1 MVLAR
6 AEYTISTLFDGENF
20 YRAYADSSDGSLRF
34 SETDSNR
41 LYLGTYVGR
50 TKPTNYSQYQWT
62 LVKGANGAPGSDAI
76 VAVLTNESHV
86 IPADED
92 GLVAVES
99 YRGANTEIKIL
110 EGATDVTSTFTTT
123 ATASS
128 GVTGSLS
135 GNKYTVTNID
145 EDTDT
150 GEVTL
155 TAKKGSTTITKVFT
169 ITKSK
174 KGTRGTDGVKG
185 DDSILY
191 QLNTDTLVVIKD
203 IDDVYS
209 QDLVS
214 LTSVKKVGSEDYKN
228 NPVYFRVYEQKVNP
242 LTVDTFS
249 ELSVRDQ
256 VDNREYILS
265 LYGKPRLLQYESF
278 VKESHIDYK
287 LGTDIMAIFVEIYED
302 ENFTKILD
310 SQSIAVVAEP
320 KPNYKLEM
328 QSTNGNSF
336 VNGIINTEMYVT
348 LYRGEDDITDSTDVK
363 HFIWTRVSSDTNSDT
378 TWNNKY
384 KAGAKRIT
392 VTKDDVNVRA
402 RFSCNFV
409 K

>member
-20 YRAYADSSDGSLRF
+20 YRAYADSVDGSLRF
-34 SETDSNR
+34 SETDSDR

-50 TKPTNYSQYQWT
+50 TKPTNSSQYQWT
-62 LVKGANGAPGSDAI
+62 LVKGTDGPPGLDAI

-86 IPADED
+86 VPADED
-92 GLVAVES
+92 GLVES
-99 YRGANTEIKIL
+99 YRGASTEIRIL
-110 EGATDVTSTFTTT
+110 EGATDVTSAFTIT

-128 GVTGSLS
+128 GVAGSLS
-135 GNKYTVTNID
+135 SNKYTVTNL
-145 EDTDT
+145 TVDT

-174 KGTRGTDGVKG
+174 QGIKGTDGVKG

-191 QLNTDTLVVIKD
+191 QLNTDTLVIIKD

-209 QDLVS
+209 QDSVS
-214 LTSVKKVGSEDYKN
+214 LTSVMKAGSEDYKN
-228 NPVYFRVYEQKVNP
+228 NPVYFRIYEQKINP
-242 LTVDTFS
+242 LTVDIFS
-249 ELSVRDQ
+249 ELSMKDQ

-278 VKESHIDYK
+278 MKESHIDYK
-287 LGTDIMAIFVEIYED
+287 LGKDIMSILVEIYED
-302 ENFTKILD
+302 KNFTKIID
-310 SQSIAVVAEP
+310 SQSIAVIAEP

-328 QSTNGNSF
+328 HSTNGNGF
-336 VNGIINTEMYVT
+336 LNGVINTEIYVT
-348 LYRGEDDITDSTDVK
+348 LYRGEDDITDSTDAK
-363 HFIWTRVSSDTNSDT
+363 HFIWTRVSSDKNSDT
-378 TWNNKY
+378 AWNNKY

>member
-1 MVLAR
+1 MVLAK

-20 YRAYADSSDGSLRF
+20 YRAYADSADGSLRF

-50 TKPTNYSQYQWT
+50 TKPTSYSQYQWT
-62 LVKGANGAPGSDAI
+62 LVKGADGASGSDAI

-86 IPADED
+86 IPTDEN
-92 GLVAVES
+92 GLNGN
-99 YRGANTEIKIL
+99 YRGADTEIKIL
-110 EGATDVTSTFTTT
+110 EGATDVTSTFTIT

-135 GNKYTVTNID
+135 GNKYTVTDIA
-145 EDTDT
+145 EGTDT

-169 ITKSK
+169 LTKAK
-174 KGTRGTDGVKG
+174 KGISGTDGVKG

-209 QDLVS
+209 QGSVS
-214 LTSVKKVGSEDYKN
+214 LTSVMKVGSEDYKN

-249 ELSVRDQ
+249 ELSVKDQ

-265 LYGKPRLLQYESF
+265 LYGKPKLLQYESF
-278 VKESHIDYK
+278 VKESHINYN
-287 LGTDIMAIFVEIYED
+287 LGKDIMSVFVEIYED

-328 QSTNGNSF
+328 QSTNGNGF
-336 VNGIINTEMYVT
+336 LNGVINTEMYVT
-348 LYRGEDDITDSTDVK
+348 LYRGEEDITDSTDAK
-363 HFIWTRVSSDTNSDT
+363 HFIWTRVSSDTASDT
-378 TWNNKY
+378 AWNNKY

-392 VTKDDVNVRA
+392 VTKDDVDGRA
-402 RFSCNFV
+402 RFLCNFV

>member
-20 YRAYADSSDGSLRF
+20 YRAYADSADGSLRF

-50 TKPTNYSQYQWT
+50 NKPTSYSQYQWT
-62 LVKGANGAPGSDAI
+62 LVKGADGASGSDAI
-76 VAVLTNESHV
+76 VAILTNESHV
-86 IPADED
+86 VPTDEN
-92 GLVAVES
+92 GS
-99 YRGANTEIKIL
+99 NGNYRGADTEIRIL
-110 EGATDVTSTFTTT
+110 EGATDVTSTFTIT

-135 GNKYTVTNID
+135 GNKYTVTSMD
-145 EDTDT
+145 EDT

-155 TAKKGSTTITKVFT
+155 TAKKGSTVITKVFT
-169 ITKSK
+169 LTKSK
-174 KGTRGTDGVKG
+174 KGIQGADGSPG

-209 QDLVS
+209 QDSVS
-214 LTSVKKVGSEDYKN
+214 LTSVMKVGSEDYKN

-249 ELSVRDQ
+249 ELSVKDQ

-265 LYGKPRLLQYESF
+265 LYGKPKLLQYESF
-278 VKESHIDYK
+278 VKESHIDYN
-287 LGTDIMAIFVEIYED
+287 LGKDIMSVFVEIYED

-310 SQSIAVVAEP
+310 SQSIAVIAEP

-328 QSTNGNSF
+328 NSTNGNSF

-348 LYRGEDDITDSTDVK
+348 LYRGEDDITDSTDAK
-363 HFIWTRVSSDTNSDT
+363 HFIWTRVSSDTASDT
-378 TWNNKY
+378 AWNNKY

>member
-1 MVLAR
+1 MVLAK

-20 YRAYADSSDGSLRF
+20 YRAYADSADGSLRF

-86 IPADED
+86 IPTDEN
-92 GLVAVES
+92 GS
-99 YRGANTEIKIL
+99 QGNYRGADTEIRIL
-110 EGATDVTSTFTTT
+110 EGATDVTSTFTIT

-135 GNKYTVTNID
+135 GNKYTVTSMD
-145 EDTDT
+145 EDT

-155 TAKKGSTTITKVFT
+155 TAKKGSTVITKVFT
-169 ITKSK
+169 LTKSK
-174 KGTRGTDGVKG
+174 KGIQGADGSPG

-209 QDLVS
+209 QDSVS
-214 LTSVKKVGSEDYKN
+214 LTSVMKVGSEDYKN

-249 ELSVRDQ
+249 ELSVKDQ

-265 LYGKPRLLQYESF
+265 LYGKPKLLQYESF
-278 VKESHIDYK
+278 VKESHIDYN
-287 LGTDIMAIFVEIYED
+287 LGKDIMSVFVEIYED

-310 SQSIAVVAEP
+310 SQSIAVIAEP

-328 QSTNGNSF
+328 NSTNGNSF

-348 LYRGEDDITDSTDVK
+348 LYRGEEDITDSTDTK
-363 HFIWTRVSSDTNSDT
+363 HFIWTRVSSDTASDT
-378 TWNNKY
+378 AWNNKY

>member
-20 YRAYADSSDGSLRF
+20 YRAYADSADGSLRF

-50 TKPTNYSQYQWT
+50 TKPTNYNQYQWT
-62 LVKGANGAPGSDAI
+62 LVKGASGAPGLDAI

-86 IPADED
+86 IPTDED
-92 GLVAVES
+92 GKDGN
-99 YRGANTEIKIL
+99 YRGANTEILIL
-110 EGATDVTSTFTTT
+110 EGATDVTSTFNIT
-123 ATASS
+123 ATASD

-135 GNKYTVTNID
+135 SNKYTVTKIAD
-145 EDTDT
+145 DTDT

-155 TAKKGSTTITKVFT
+155 TAKKGSTTISKVFT

-174 KGTRGTDGVKG
+174 KGIKGTDGDKG

-209 QDLVS
+209 QDSVS
-214 LTSVKKVGSEDYKN
+214 LTSAMKVGSEDYTN

-249 ELSVRDQ
+249 ELSVKDQ

-278 VKESHIDYK
+278 IKESHIDYK
-287 LGTDIMAIFVEIYED
+287 LGKDIMSIFVEIYKD

-310 SQSIAVVAEP
+310 SQSIAVISEP

-328 QSTNGNSF
+328 QSTNGNGF
-336 VNGIINTEMYVT
+336 LNGVINTELYVT
-348 LYRGEDDITDSTDVK
+348 LYRGEDNITDSTDTK

-384 KAGAKRIT
+384 KAGAKKIT

>member
-20 YRAYADSSDGSLRF
+20 YRAYADSADGSLRF

-50 TKPTNYSQYQWT
+50 TKPTSYSQYQWT
-62 LVKGANGAPGSDAI
+62 LVKGADGASGSDAI

-86 IPADED
+86 IPTDEN
-92 GLVAVES
+92 GS
-99 YRGANTEIKIL
+99 NGNYRGADTEIRIL
-110 EGATDVTSTFTTT
+110 EGATDVTSTFTIT

-135 GNKYTVTNID
+135 GNKYTVTSMD
-145 EDTDT
+145 EDT

-155 TAKKGSTTITKVFT
+155 TAKKGSTVITKVFT
-169 ITKSK
+169 LTKSK
-174 KGTRGTDGVKG
+174 KGIQGADGSPG

-209 QDLVS
+209 QDSVS
-214 LTSVKKVGSEDYKN
+214 LTSVMKVGSEDYKN

-249 ELSVRDQ
+249 ELSVKDQ

-265 LYGKPRLLQYESF
+265 LYGKPKLLQYESF
-278 VKESHIDYK
+278 VKESHIDYN
-287 LGTDIMAIFVEIYED
+287 LGKDIMSIFVEIYED
-302 ENFTKILD
+302 ANFTKILD
-310 SQSIAVVAEP
+310 SQSIAVIAEP

-328 QSTNGNSF
+328 NSTNGNSF

-348 LYRGEDDITDSTDVK
+348 LYRGEEDITDSTDAK
-363 HFIWTRVSSDTNSDT
+363 HFIWTRVSSDTTSDT
-378 TWNNKY
+378 AWNNKY

>member
-20 YRAYADSSDGSLRF
+20 YRAYADSADGSLRF

-50 TKPTNYSQYQWT
+50 NKPTSYSQYQWT
-62 LVKGANGAPGSDAI
+62 LVKGADGASGSDAI
-76 VAVLTNESHV
+76 VAILTNESHV
-86 IPADED
+86 VPTDEN
-92 GLVAVES
+92 GS
-99 YRGANTEIKIL
+99 NGNYRGADTEIRIL
-110 EGATDVTSTFTTT
+110 EGATDVTSTFTIT

-135 GNKYTVTNID
+135 GNKYTVTSMD
-145 EDTDT
+145 EDT

-155 TAKKGSTTITKVFT
+155 TAKKGSTVITKVFT
-169 ITKSK
+169 LTKSK
-174 KGTRGTDGVKG
+174 KGIQGADGSPG

-209 QDLVS
+209 QDSVS
-214 LTSVKKVGSEDYKN
+214 LTSVMKVGSEDYKN

-249 ELSVRDQ
+249 ELSVKDQ

-265 LYGKPRLLQYESF
+265 LYGKPKLLQYESF
-278 VKESHIDYK
+278 VKESHIDYN
-287 LGTDIMAIFVEIYED
+287 LGKDIMSVFVEIYED

-310 SQSIAVVAEP
+310 SQSIAVIAEP

-328 QSTNGNSF
+328 NSTNGNSF

-348 LYRGEDDITDSTDVK
+348 LYRGEDDITYSTDAK
-363 HFIWTRVSSDTNSDT
+363 HFIWTRVSSDTASDT
-378 TWNNKY
+378 AWNNKY

>member
-20 YRAYADSSDGSLRF
+20 YRAYADSADGSLRF

-86 IPADED
+86 IPTDEN
-92 GLVAVES
+92 GLHGN
-99 YRGANTEIKIL
+99 YRGADTEIKIL
-110 EGATDVTSTFTTT
+110 EGATDVTSTFTIT

-135 GNKYTVTNID
+135 GNKYTVTSMD
-145 EDTDT
+145 EDT

-155 TAKKGSTTITKVFT
+155 TAKKGSTVITKVFT
-169 ITKSK
+169 LTKSK
-174 KGTRGTDGVKG
+174 KGIQGADGSPG

-209 QDLVS
+209 QDSVS
-214 LTSVKKVGSEDYKN
+214 LTSVMKVGSEDYKN

-249 ELSVRDQ
+249 ELSVKDQ

-278 VKESHIDYK
+278 IKESHIDYN
-287 LGTDIMAIFVEIYED
+287 LGKDIMSIFVEIYED

-310 SQSIAVVAEP
+310 SQSIAVIAEP

-328 QSTNGNSF
+328 NSTNGNSF

-348 LYRGEDDITDSTDVK
+348 LYRGEEDITDSTDAK
-363 HFIWTRVSSDTNSDT
+363 HFIWTRVSSDTTSDT
-378 TWNNKY
+378 AWNNKY

>member
-20 YRAYADSSDGSLRF
+20 YRAYADSADGSLRF
-34 SETDSNR
+34 DEGDSNR

-50 TKPTNYSQYQWT
+50 TKPTHYSQYQWT

-86 IPADED
+86 VPADED
-92 GLVAVES
+92 GLVES
-99 YRGANTEIKIL
+99 YRGASTEIRIL
-110 EGATDVTSTFTTT
+110 EGATDVTSTFAIT

-128 GVTGSLS
+128 GVAGSLS
-135 GNKYTVTNID
+135 SNKYTVTNL
-145 EDTDT
+145 TVDT

-174 KGTRGTDGVKG
+174 QGIKGTDGIKG

-191 QLNTDTLVVIKD
+191 QLNTDTLVIIKN

-209 QDLVS
+209 QDSVS
-214 LTSVKKVGSEDYKN
+214 LTSVMKVGSEDYKN
-228 NPVYFRVYEQKVNP
+228 NPVYFRIYEQKIDP

-249 ELSVRDQ
+249 ELSMKDQ

-278 VKESHIDYK
+278 MKESHIDYK
-287 LGTDIMAIFVEIYED
+287 LGKDIMSILVEIYED
-302 ENFTKILD
+302 KNFTKIID
-310 SQSIAVVAEP
+310 SQSIAVIAEP
-320 KPNYKLEM
+320 KPNYKLEIH
-328 QSTNGNSF
+328 STNGNSF

-348 LYRGEDDITDSTDVK
+348 LYRGEEDITDITDAK
-363 HFIWTRVSSDTNSDT
+363 HFIWTRVSNDKNSDT
-378 TWNNKY
+378 AWNNRY
-384 KAGAKRIT
+384 KAGAKQII
-392 VTKDDVNVRA
+392 VTKNDVNVRA
-402 RFSCNFV
+402 KFSCNFV

>member
-20 YRAYADSSDGSLRF
+20 YRAYADSADGSLRF
-34 SETDSNR
+34 SETESNR

-50 TKPTNYSQYQWT
+50 TKPNNYSQYQWT

-86 IPADED
+86 VPADED
-92 GLVAVES
+92 GLVAIEG
-99 YRGANTEIKIL
+99 YRGATTEIKIL
-110 EGATDVTSTFTTT
+110 EGATDVTSTFAIT

-135 GNKYTVTNID
+135 SNKYTVTNL
-145 EDTDT
+145 TVDT

-174 KGTRGTDGVKG
+174 KGIKGTEGVKG

-209 QDLVS
+209 QDSVS
-214 LTSVKKVGSEDYKN
+214 LTSVMKVGSEDYKN

-249 ELSVRDQ
+249 ELSVKDQ

-265 LYGKPRLLQYESF
+265 LYGKPKLLQYESF
-278 VKESHIDYK
+278 MKESHIDYN
-287 LGTDIMAIFVEIYED
+287 LGKDIMSIFVEIYED

-328 QSTNGNSF
+328 HSTNGNGF
-336 VNGIINTEMYVT
+336 VNGVIDTEMYVT
-348 LYRGEDDITDSTDVK
+348 LYRGEEDITDSTDTQY
-363 HFIWTRVSSDTNSDT
+363 FIWTRVSSDTNSDT
-378 TWNNKY
+378 AWNDKY

>member
-20 YRAYADSSDGSLRF
+20 YRAYADSADGSLRF

-62 LVKGANGAPGSDAI
+62 LVKGADGTPGSDAI

-86 IPADED
+86 IPTDEN
-92 GLVAVES
+92 GLNGN
-99 YRGANTEIKIL
+99 YRGATTEIRIL
-110 EGATDVTSTFTTT
+110 EGATDVTSTFTIT

-135 GNKYTVTNID
+135 GNKYTVTSMD
-145 EDTDT
+145 EGTDT

-174 KGTRGTDGVKG
+174 KGIQGTDGSPG
-185 DDSILY
+185 NDSILY

-209 QDLVS
+209 QDSVS
-214 LTSVKKVGSEDYKN
+214 LTSVMKVGSEDYTS

-249 ELSVRDQ
+249 ELSMKDQ

-265 LYGKPRLLQYESF
+265 LYGKPKLLQYESF
-278 VKESHIDYK
+278 VKESHIDYN
-287 LGTDIMAIFVEIYED
+287 LGKDIMSIFVEIYED

-310 SQSIAVVAEP
+310 SQSIAVIAEP

-328 QSTNGNSF
+328 NSTNGNSF

-348 LYRGEDDITDSTDVK
+348 LYRGEEDITDSTDAK
-363 HFIWTRVSSDTNSDT
+363 HFIWTRVSSDKDSDT
-378 TWNNKY
+378 AWNNKY

>member
-20 YRAYADSSDGSLRF
+20 YRAYADSADGSLRF

-50 TKPTNYSQYQWT
+50 TKPTNYSQYKWT
-62 LVKGANGAPGSDAI
+62 LVKGANGAPGSNAI

-86 IPADED
+86 VPTDED
-92 GLVAVES
+92 GLNGN
-99 YRGANTEIKIL
+99 YRGATTEIKIL
-110 EGATDVTSTFTTT
+110 EGAKDVTSTFTIT

-135 GNKYTVTNID
+135 GNKYTVTDIA
-145 EDTDT
+145 EGTDT

-155 TAKKGSTTITKVFT
+155 TAKKGSTVITKVFT

-174 KGTRGTDGVKG
+174 KGVTGTDGVKG
-185 DDSILY
+185 DDSVLY

-209 QDLVS
+209 QDSVS
-214 LTSVKKVGSEDYKN
+214 LTSVMKVGSEDYKN

-249 ELSVRDQ
+249 ELSVKDQ

-278 VKESHIDYK
+278 VKESHIDYN
-287 LGTDIMAIFVEIYED
+287 LGKDIMSIFVEIYED

-310 SQSIAVVAEP
+310 SQSIAVIAEP

-328 QSTNGNSF
+328 NSTNGNSF

-348 LYRGEDDITDSTDVK
+348 LYRGEEDITDSTDAK
-363 HFIWTRVSSDTNSDT
+363 HFIWTRVSSDKDSDT
-378 TWNNKY
+378 AWNNKY

>member
-20 YRAYADSSDGSLRF
+20 YRAYADSADGSLRF

-62 LVKGANGAPGSDAI
+62 LVKGADGTPGLDAI

-86 IPADED
+86 IPTDEN
-92 GLVAVES
+92 GLHGN
-99 YRGANTEIKIL
+99 YRGADTEIKIL
-110 EGATDVTSTFTTT
+110 EGATDVTSTFDIT
-123 ATASS
+123 AKASS
-128 GVTGSLS
+128 GVTGLLS
-135 GNKYTVTNID
+135 SNKYTVTDIA
-145 EDTDT
+145 EGTDT

-155 TAKKGSTTITKVFT
+155 TAKKGSTIITKVFT
-169 ITKSK
+169 ITKAK
-174 KGTRGTDGVKG
+174 KGISGTDGASG

-209 QDLVS
+209 QDSVS
-214 LTSVKKVGSEDYKN
+214 LTSVMKVGSEDYTS

-249 ELSVRDQ
+249 ELSMKDQ

-278 VKESHIDYK
+278 IKESHIDYK

-310 SQSIAVVAEP
+310 SQSIAVIAEP

-328 QSTNGNSF
+328 QSTNGTGF
-336 VNGIINTEMYVT
+336 LNGVINTEMYVT
-348 LYRGEDDITDSTDVK
+348 LYRGEEDITDSTDAK
-363 HFIWTRVSSDTNSDT
+363 HFIWTRVSSDTASDT
-378 TWNNKY
+378 AWNNKY

>member
-20 YRAYADSSDGSLRF
+20 YRAYADSADGSLRF

-62 LVKGANGAPGSDAI
+62 LVKGADGASGSDAI

-86 IPADED
+86 VPTDEN
-92 GLVAVES
+92 GLHGN
-99 YRGANTEIKIL
+99 YRGASTEIKIL
-110 EGATDVTSTFTTT
+110 EGATDVTSTFTIT

-135 GNKYTVTNID
+135 SNKYTVTNMD

-155 TAKKGSTTITKVFT
+155 TAKKGSTIITKVFT

-174 KGTRGTDGVKG
+174 KGISGTDGASG

-209 QDLVS
+209 QDSVS
-214 LTSVKKVGSEDYKN
+214 LTSVMKVGSEGYTN
-228 NPVYFRVYEQKVNP
+228 NPVYFRIYEQKVNP

-249 ELSVRDQ
+249 ELSMKDQ

-278 VKESHIDYK
+278 IKESHIDYK

-302 ENFTKILD
+302 ENFTKVID
-310 SQSIAVVAEP
+310 SQSIAVIAEP

-328 QSTNGNSF
+328 QSTNGTGF
-336 VNGIINTEMYVT
+336 LNGVINTEMYVT
-348 LYRGEDDITDSTDVK
+348 LYRGEEDITDSTDAK
-363 HFIWTRVSSDTNSDT
+363 HFIWTRVSSDADSDT
-378 TWNNKY
+378 AWNNKY

>member
-20 YRAYADSSDGSLRF
+20 YRAYADSADGSLRF

-50 TKPTNYSQYQWT
+50 TKPTKYSQYQWT
-62 LVKGANGAPGSDAI
+62 LVKGADGASGSDAI
-76 VAVLTNESHV
+76 VAILTNESHV
-86 IPADED
+86 VPTDEK
-92 GLVAVES
+92 GLHGN
-99 YRGANTEIKIL
+99 YRGATTEIRIL
-110 EGATDVTSTFTTT
+110 EGATDVTSTFTIT

-135 GNKYTVTNID
+135 GNKYTVTDIA
-145 EDTDT
+145 EGTDT

-155 TAKKGSTTITKVFT
+155 TAKKGSTIITKAFT

-174 KGTRGTDGVKG
+174 KGVTGTDGVKG

-209 QDLVS
+209 QDSVS
-214 LTSVKKVGSEDYKN
+214 LTSVMKVGSEDYKN

-249 ELSVRDQ
+249 ELSVKDQ

-265 LYGKPRLLQYESF
+265 LYGKPKLLQYESF
-278 VKESHIDYK
+278 VKESHIDYN
-287 LGTDIMAIFVEIYED
+287 LGKDIMSIFVEIYED

-328 QSTNGNSF
+328 NSTNGNSF

-348 LYRGEDDITDSTDVK
+348 LYRGEEDITDSTDAK
-363 HFIWTRVSSDTNSDT
+363 HFIWTRVSSDKDSDT
-378 TWNNKY
+378 AWNNKY

>member
-20 YRAYADSSDGSLRF
+20 YRAYADSADGSLRF

-50 TKPTNYSQYQWT
+50 NKPTNYSQYQWT

-86 IPADED
+86 IPTDEN
-92 GLVAVES
+92 GS
-99 YRGANTEIKIL
+99 NGNYRGATTEIRIL
-110 EGATDVTSTFTTT
+110 EGATDVTSTFTIT

-135 GNKYTVTNID
+135 GNKYTVTSMD
-145 EDTDT
+145 EGTDT

-174 KGTRGTDGVKG
+174 KGIQGTDGSPG
-185 DDSILY
+185 NDSILY

-209 QDLVS
+209 QDSVS
-214 LTSVKKVGSEDYKN
+214 LTSVMKVGSEDYTS

-249 ELSVRDQ
+249 ELSMKDQ

-278 VKESHIDYK
+278 IKESHIDYK

-302 ENFTKILD
+302 ENFTKNLD
-310 SQSIAVVAEP
+310 SQSIAVIAEP

-328 QSTNGNSF
+328 NSTNGNSF

-348 LYRGEDDITDSTDVK
+348 LYRGEEDITDSTDAK
-363 HFIWTRVSSDTNSDT
+363 HFIWTRVSSDKDSDT
-378 TWNNKY
+378 AWNNKY

>member
-1 MVLAR
+1 MVLAK

-20 YRAYADSSDGSLRF
+20 YRAYADSADGSLRF

-50 TKPTNYSQYQWT
+50 TKPTSYSQYQWT
-62 LVKGANGAPGSDAI
+62 LVKGADGASGSDAI

-86 IPADED
+86 IPTDEN
-92 GLVAVES
+92 GLNGN
-99 YRGANTEIKIL
+99 YRGATTEIRIL
-110 EGATDVTSTFTTT
+110 EGATDVTSTFTIT

-128 GVTGSLS
+128 GLTGSLS
-135 GNKYTVTNID
+135 GNKYTVTSMD
-145 EDTDT
+145 EDT

-155 TAKKGSTTITKVFT
+155 TAKKGSTIITKVFT

-174 KGTRGTDGVKG
+174 KGIQGTDGSPG

-209 QDLVS
+209 QDSVS
-214 LTSVKKVGSEDYKN
+214 LTSVMKVGSEDYKN

-249 ELSVRDQ
+249 ELSVKDQ

-265 LYGKPRLLQYESF
+265 LYGKPKLLQYESF
-278 VKESHIDYK
+278 VKESHIDYN
-287 LGTDIMAIFVEIYED
+287 LGKDIMSIFVEIYED

-310 SQSIAVVAEP
+310 SQSIAVIAEP

-328 QSTNGNSF
+328 NSTNGNSF

-348 LYRGEDDITDSTDVK
+348 LYRGEEDITDSTDAK
-363 HFIWTRVSSDTNSDT
+363 HFIWTRVSSDKDSDT
-378 TWNNKY
+378 AWNNKY

>member
-20 YRAYADSSDGSLRF
+20 YRAYADSADGSLRF

-50 TKPTNYSQYQWT
+50 NKPTSYSQYQWT
-62 LVKGANGAPGSDAI
+62 LVKGADGASGSDAI

-86 IPADED
+86 IPTDEN
-92 GLVAVES
+92 GLNGN
-99 YRGANTEIKIL
+99 YRGATTEIRIL
-110 EGATDVTSTFTTT
+110 EGATDVTSTFTIT

-128 GVTGSLS
+128 GLTGSLS
-135 GNKYTVTNID
+135 GNKYTVTSMD
-145 EDTDT
+145 EGTDT

-174 KGTRGTDGVKG
+174 KGIQGTDGSPG

-209 QDLVS
+209 QDSVS
-214 LTSVKKVGSEDYKN
+214 LTSVMKVGSEDYKN

-249 ELSVRDQ
+249 ELSVKDQ

-265 LYGKPRLLQYESF
+265 LYGKPKLLQYESF
-278 VKESHIDYK
+278 MKESHIDYN
-287 LGTDIMAIFVEIYED
+287 LGKDIMSVFVEIYED

-310 SQSIAVVAEP
+310 SQSIAVIAEP

-328 QSTNGNSF
+328 QSTNGNGF
-336 VNGIINTEMYVT
+336 LNGVINTEMYIT
-348 LYRGEDDITDSTDVK
+348 LYRGEDDITDSTDAK
-363 HFIWTRVSSDTNSDT
+363 HFIWTRVSSDTDSDT
-378 TWNNKY
+378 AWNNKY

>member
-20 YRAYADSSDGSLRF
+20 YRAYADSADGSLRF

-86 IPADED
+86 IPTDEN
-92 GLVAVES
+92 GS
-99 YRGANTEIKIL
+99 QGNYRGADTEIRIL
-110 EGATDVTSTFTTT
+110 EGATDVTSTFTIT

-135 GNKYTVTNID
+135 GNKYTVTSMD
-145 EDTDT
+145 EDT

-155 TAKKGSTTITKVFT
+155 TAKKGSTVITKVFT
-169 ITKSK
+169 LTKSK
-174 KGTRGTDGVKG
+174 KGIQGADGSPG

-209 QDLVS
+209 QDSVS
-214 LTSVKKVGSEDYKN
+214 LTSVMKVGSEDYKN

-249 ELSVRDQ
+249 ELSVKDQ

-265 LYGKPRLLQYESF
+265 LYGKPKLLQYESF
-278 VKESHIDYK
+278 VKESHIDYN
-287 LGTDIMAIFVEIYED
+287 LGKDIMSIFVEIYED

-310 SQSIAVVAEP
+310 SQSIAVIAEP

-328 QSTNGNSF
+328 NSTNGNSF

-348 LYRGEDDITDSTDVK
+348 LYRGEEDITDSTDAK
-363 HFIWTRVSSDTNSDT
+363 HFIWTRVSSDTASDT
-378 TWNNKY
+378 AWNNKY
-384 KAGAKRIT
+384 KAGAKRVT

>member
-1 MVLAR
+1 MVLAK

-20 YRAYADSSDGSLRF
+20 YRAYADSADGSLRF

-50 TKPTNYSQYQWT
+50 NKPTSYSQYQWT
-62 LVKGANGAPGSDAI
+62 LVKGADGASGSDAI
-76 VAVLTNESHV
+76 VAILTNESHV
-86 IPADED
+86 VPTDEN
-92 GLVAVES
+92 GS
-99 YRGANTEIKIL
+99 NGNYRGADTEIRIL
-110 EGATDVTSTFTTT
+110 EGATDVTSTFTIT

-135 GNKYTVTNID
+135 GNKYTVTSMD
-145 EDTDT
+145 EDT

-155 TAKKGSTTITKVFT
+155 TAKKGSTVITKVFT
-169 ITKSK
+169 LTKSK
-174 KGTRGTDGVKG
+174 KGIQGADGSPG

-209 QDLVS
+209 QDSVS
-214 LTSVKKVGSEDYKN
+214 LTSVMKVGSEDYKN

-249 ELSVRDQ
+249 ELSVKDQ

-265 LYGKPRLLQYESF
+265 LYGKPKLLQYESF
-278 VKESHIDYK
+278 VKESHIDYN
-287 LGTDIMAIFVEIYED
+287 LGKDIMSIFVEIYED

-310 SQSIAVVAEP
+310 SQSIAVIAEP

-328 QSTNGNSF
+328 NSTNGNSF

-348 LYRGEDDITDSTDVK
+348 LYRGEEDITDSTDAK
-363 HFIWTRVSSDTNSDT
+363 HFIWTRVSSDTASDT
-378 TWNNKY
+378 AWNNKY

>member
-1 MVLAR
+1 MVLAK

-20 YRAYADSSDGSLRF
+20 YRAYADSADGSLRF

-50 TKPTNYSQYQWT
+50 TKPTSYSQYQWT

-86 IPADED
+86 IPTDEN
-92 GLVAVES
+92 GS
-99 YRGANTEIKIL
+99 NGNYRGADTEIRIL
-110 EGATDVTSTFTTT
+110 EGATDVTSTFTIT

-135 GNKYTVTNID
+135 GNKYTVTSMD
-145 EDTDT
+145 EDT

-155 TAKKGSTTITKVFT
+155 TAKKGSTVITKVFT
-169 ITKSK
+169 LTKSK
-174 KGTRGTDGVKG
+174 KGIQGADGSPG

-209 QDLVS
+209 QDSVS
-214 LTSVKKVGSEDYKN
+214 LTSVMKVGSEDYKN

-249 ELSVRDQ
+249 ELSVKDQ

-265 LYGKPRLLQYESF
+265 LYGKPKLLQYESF
-278 VKESHIDYK
+278 VKESHIDYN
-287 LGTDIMAIFVEIYED
+287 LGKDIMSVFVEIYED

-310 SQSIAVVAEP
+310 SQSIAVIAEP

-328 QSTNGNSF
+328 NSTNGNSF

-348 LYRGEDDITDSTDVK
+348 LYRGEEDITDSTDAK
-363 HFIWTRVSSDTNSDT
+363 HFIWTRVSSDTASDT
-378 TWNNKY
+378 AWNNKY

>member
-20 YRAYADSSDGSLRF
+20 YRAYADSADGSLRF

-50 TKPTNYSQYQWT
+50 TKPTSYSQYQWT

-86 IPADED
+86 IPADEN
-92 GLVAVES
+92 GLQGN
-99 YRGANTEIKIL
+99 YTGASTEIKIL
-110 EGATDVTSTFTTT
+110 EGANDVTSTFSIE
-123 ATASS
+123 AEASS

-135 GNKYTVTNID
+135 GNKYTVTEMAD
-145 EDTDT
+145 DTDT
-150 GEVTL
+150 GKVTL
-155 TAKKGSTTITKVFT
+155 TAKKGSTIISKIFT

-174 KGTRGTDGVKG
+174 QGFRGTDGAKG

-209 QDLVS
+209 QDSVS

-228 NPVYFRVYEQKVNP
+228 NPAYFRVYEQKVNP

-265 LYGKPRLLQYESF
+265 LYAKPRLLQYESF

-336 VNGIINTEMYVT
+336 VNGIINTEMYIT

-392 VTKDDVNVRA
+392 VTKDDVNERA

>member
-20 YRAYADSSDGSLRF
+20 YRAYADSADGSLRF

-62 LVKGANGAPGSDAI
+62 LVKGADGTPGSDAI

-86 IPADED
+86 IPTDEN
-92 GLVAVES
+92 GLNGN
-99 YRGANTEIKIL
+99 YRGATTEIRIL
-110 EGATDVTSTFTTT
+110 EGATDVTSTFTIT
-123 ATASS
+123 AKASS

-135 GNKYTVTNID
+135 GSKYTVTSMD
-145 EDTDT
+145 EDT

-155 TAKKGSTTITKVFT
+155 NAKKGSTIITKVFT

-174 KGTRGTDGVKG
+174 KGIQGTDGSPG

-209 QDLVS
+209 QESVS
-214 LTSVKKVGSEDYKN
+214 LTSVMKVGSEDYKN

-249 ELSVRDQ
+249 ELSMKDQ

-265 LYGKPRLLQYESF
+265 LYGKPKLLQYESF
-278 VKESHIDYK
+278 VKESHIDYN
-287 LGTDIMAIFVEIYED
+287 LGKDIMSIFVEIYED

-310 SQSIAVVAEP
+310 SQSIAVIAEP

-328 QSTNGNSF
+328 NSTNGNSF

-348 LYRGEDDITDSTDVK
+348 LYRGEEDITDSTDDK
-363 HFIWTRVSSDTNSDT
+363 HFIWTRVSSDTASDT
-378 TWNNKY
+378 AWNNKY

>member
-1 MVLAR
+1 MVLAK

-20 YRAYADSSDGSLRF
+20 YRAYADSADGSLRF

-50 TKPTNYSQYQWT
+50 TKPTSYSQYQWT
-62 LVKGANGAPGSDAI
+62 LVKGADGASGSDAI

-86 IPADED
+86 IPTDEN
-92 GLVAVES
+92 GLNGN
-99 YRGANTEIKIL
+99 YRGATTEIRIL
-110 EGATDVTSTFTTT
+110 EGATDVTSTFTIT

-128 GVTGSLS
+128 GLTGSLS
-135 GNKYTVTNID
+135 GNKYTVTSMD
-145 EDTDT
+145 EGTDT

-155 TAKKGSTTITKVFT
+155 TAKKGSTIITKVFT
-169 ITKSK
+169 LTKSK
-174 KGTRGTDGVKG
+174 KGIQGAEGSPG

-209 QDLVS
+209 QDSVS
-214 LTSVKKVGSEDYKN
+214 LTSVMKVGSEDYKN

-249 ELSVRDQ
+249 ELSVKDQ

-265 LYGKPRLLQYESF
+265 LYGKPKLLQYESF
-278 VKESHIDYK
+278 VKESHIDYN
-287 LGTDIMAIFVEIYED
+287 LGKDIMSIFVEIYED

-328 QSTNGNSF
+328 NSTNGNSF

-348 LYRGEDDITDSTDVK
+348 LYRGEEDITDSTDDK
-363 HFIWTRVSSDTNSDT
+363 HFIWTRVSSDTASDT
-378 TWNNKY
+378 AWNNKY

>member
-20 YRAYADSSDGSLRF
+20 YRAYADSADGSLRF

-50 TKPTNYSQYQWT
+50 NKPTSYSQYQWT
-62 LVKGANGAPGSDAI
+62 LVKGADGASGSDAI
-76 VAVLTNESHV
+76 VAVLTNESHI
-86 IPADED
+86 IPTDEN
-92 GLVAVES
+92 GLNGN
-99 YRGANTEIKIL
+99 YRGATTEIRIL
-110 EGATDVTSTFTTT
+110 EGATDVTSTFTIT

-128 GVTGSLS
+128 GLTGSLS
-135 GNKYTVTNID
+135 GNKYTVTSMD
-145 EDTDT
+145 EGTDT

-174 KGTRGTDGVKG
+174 KGIQGTDGSPG
-185 DDSILY
+185 NDSILY

-209 QDLVS
+209 QDSVS
-214 LTSVKKVGSEDYKN
+214 LTSVMKVGSEEYKN

-249 ELSVRDQ
+249 ELSVKDQ

-265 LYGKPRLLQYESF
+265 LYGKPKLLQYESF
-278 VKESHIDYK
+278 VKESHIDYN
-287 LGTDIMAIFVEIYED
+287 LGKDIMSIFVEIYED

-310 SQSIAVVAEP
+310 SQSIAVIAEP

-328 QSTNGNSF
+328 NSTNGNSF

-348 LYRGEDDITDSTDVK
+348 LYRGEEDITDSTDAK
-363 HFIWTRVSSDTNSDT
+363 HFIWTRVSSDTASDT
-378 TWNNKY
+378 AWNNKY

>member
-20 YRAYADSSDGSLRF
+20 YRAYADSADGSLRF

-50 TKPTNYSQYQWT
+50 TKPTKPSQYQWT
-62 LVKGANGAPGSDAI
+62 LVKGANGAPGSNAI

-86 IPADED
+86 VPTDEN
-92 GLVAVES
+92 GS
-99 YRGANTEIKIL
+99 QGNYKGATTEIRIL
-110 EGATDVTSTFTTT
+110 EGATDVTSTFTIT

-128 GVTGSLS
+128 GVIGSLS
-135 GNKYTVTNID
+135 GNKYTVTDIA
-145 EDTDT
+145 EGTDT

-155 TAKKGSTTITKVFT
+155 TAKKGSTVITKVFT

-174 KGTRGTDGVKG
+174 KGVTGTDGVKG

-209 QDLVS
+209 QESVS
-214 LTSVKKVGSEDYKN
+214 LTSVMKVGSEDYKN

-249 ELSVRDQ
+249 ELSVKDQ
-256 VDNREYILS
+256 VDNIEYILS

-278 VKESHIDYK
+278 IKESHIDYK
-287 LGTDIMAIFVEIYED
+287 LGKDIMSVFVEIYED

-328 QSTNGNSF
+328 QSTNGNGF
-336 VNGIINTEMYVT
+336 LNGVINTEMYVT
-348 LYRGEDDITDSTDVK
+348 LYRGEEDITDSTDAK
-363 HFIWTRVSSDTNSDT
+363 HFIWTRVSSDKDSDT
-378 TWNNKY
+378 AWNNKY

-392 VTKDDVNVRA
+392 VTKDDVDGRA
-402 RFSCNFV
+402 RFLCNFV

>member
-20 YRAYADSSDGSLRF
+20 YRAYADSADGSLRF

-50 TKPTNYSQYQWT
+50 NKPTSYSQYQWT
-62 LVKGANGAPGSDAI
+62 LVKGANGASGLDAI

-86 IPADED
+86 IPTDED
-92 GLVAVES
+92 GLNGN
-99 YRGANTEIKIL
+99 YRGANTEIIIL
-110 EGATDVTSTFTTT
+110 EGATDVTSTFNIT
-123 ATASS
+123 AKASD
-128 GVTGSLS
+128 GVMGSLS
-135 GNKYTVTNID
+135 SNKYTVTKIA

-155 TAKKGSTTITKVFT
+155 TAEKGSTTITKVFT
-169 ITKSK
+169 IAKSK
-174 KGTRGTDGVKG
+174 KGIKGTDGAKG

-209 QDLVS
+209 QDSVS
-214 LTSVKKVGSEDYKN
+214 LTSVKKVGSKDYTN

-265 LYGKPRLLQYESF
+265 LYAKPRLLKYESF
-278 VKESHIDYK
+278 VKESHIGYK

-363 HFIWTRVSSDTNSDT
+363 HFIWTRVSSDTTSDT
-378 TWNNKY
+378 VWNNKY

-392 VTKDDVNVRA
+392 VTKDDVNERA

>member
-20 YRAYADSSDGSLRF
+20 YRAYADSADGSLRF

-50 TKPTNYSQYQWT
+50 TKPTNYNQYQWT
-62 LVKGANGAPGSDAI
+62 LVKGANGAPGLDAI

-86 IPADED
+86 IPTDED
-92 GLVAVES
+92 GKDGN
-99 YRGANTEIKIL
+99 YRGANTEIRIL
-110 EGATDVTSTFTTT
+110 EGATDVTSAFSIT
-123 ATASS
+123 AKASD

-135 GNKYTVTNID
+135 SNKYTVTKIA

-155 TAKKGSTTITKVFT
+155 TAEKGSTTITKVFT
-169 ITKSK
+169 IAKSK
-174 KGTRGTDGVKG
+174 KGIKGTDGDKG

-209 QDLVS
+209 QDSVS
-214 LTSVKKVGSEDYKN
+214 LTSVMKVGSEDYTN

-249 ELSVRDQ
+249 ELSVKDQ

-278 VKESHIDYK
+278 IKESHIDYK
-287 LGTDIMAIFVEIYED
+287 LGTDIMSIFVEIYED
-302 ENFTKILD
+302 KNFTKIID
-310 SQSIAVVAEP
+310 SQSIAVIAEP

-328 QSTNGNSF
+328 QSTNGNGF
-336 VNGIINTEMYVT
+336 LNGVINTELYVV
-348 LYRGEDDITDSTDVK
+348 LYRGEDDITDSTDTK

-378 TWNNKY
+378 AWNNKY
-384 KAGAKRIT
+384 KAGAKKIT

>member
-20 YRAYADSSDGSLRF
+20 YRAYADSADGSLRF

-50 TKPTNYSQYQWT
+50 TKPTSYSQYQWT
-62 LVKGANGAPGSDAI
+62 LVKGANGASGLDAI

-86 IPADED
+86 IPTDED
-92 GLVAVES
+92 GLNGN
-99 YRGANTEIKIL
+99 YRGAYTEIIIL
-110 EGATDVTSTFTTT
+110 EGATDVTSTFNIT
-123 ATASS
+123 AKASD
-128 GVTGSLS
+128 GVMGSLS
-135 GNKYTVTNID
+135 SNKYTVTKIA

-155 TAKKGSTTITKVFT
+155 TAEKGSTTITKVFT
-169 ITKSK
+169 IAKSK
-174 KGTRGTDGVKG
+174 KGIKGTDGAKG

-209 QDLVS
+209 QDSVS
-214 LTSVKKVGSEDYKN
+214 LTSVMKAGSEDYTN

-249 ELSVRDQ
+249 ELSVKDQ

-265 LYGKPRLLQYESF
+265 LYGKPRLLRYESF
-278 VKESHIDYK
+278 IKESHIDYK
-287 LGTDIMAIFVEIYED
+287 LGKDIMSIFVEIYKD
-302 ENFTKILD
+302 ENFTKIID
-310 SQSIAVVAEP
+310 SQSIAVISEP

-378 TWNNKY
+378 AWNNKY